1 MMDPAKVWSSDE
13 AESVRVKF
21 TSETRLARPSTLN
34 LTPPLRDRLTDREG
48 IQADFVCYRQNA
60 ELEVVSVTEIKI
72 CRAK

>member
-1 MMDPAKVWSSDE
+1 MMDPAKVQSSDE

-48 IQADFVCYRQNA
+48 IQADSVFNRQKRRIRGC
-60 ELEVVSVTEIKI
+60 VSD
-72 CRAK
+72 